1 MKYEK
6 SCLLIDDDHDD
17 QLVFTIIIEKLNR
30 SIRCVTADNALEG
43 LQKLEADPIFIP
55 DSIFLDLNM
64 PGINGIDCL
73 ARIKA
78 NSRLANIPVVIYT
91 TSSRQEDVLRAKRL
105 GAAAYIVKSFDI
117 PEISRRIGDFL

>member
-1 MKYEK
+1 MRYEK

-17 QLVFTIIIEKLNR
+17 QLVFTIIIEKLGK
-30 SIRCVTADNALEG
+30 SVLCVTADNALEG
-43 LQKLEADPIFIP
+43 LRRLEEDPIFIP

-78 NSRLANIPVVIYT
+78 NSRLVNIPVVIYT
-91 TSSRQEDVLRAKRL
+91 TSSRKEDVLTAQRL
-105 GAAAYIVKSFDI
+105 GAAAYIVKTFDI
-117 PEISRRIGDFL
+117 P